1 MNLTSDSRT
10 HIERL
15 EYLSEIPTGFPVP
28 RVPTA
33 FVVDLSD
40 PKFNLL
46 DDDGNLFG
54 VDVLVSGQVNY
65 SFPPGNSYGFNK

>member
-1 MNLTSDSRT
+1 MVRVVNINLTRDSRT

-15 EYLSEIPTGFPVP
+15 EYLSEIPARFPVP

-33 FVVDLSD
+33 FVVDLCD

-65 SFPPGNSYGFNK
+65 LPPSRE

>member
-15 EYLSEIPTGFPVP
+15 EYLSEIPTGFLVP

-46 DDDGNLFG
+46 NDDGNLFG

-65 SFPPGNSYGFNK
+65 SFPPGNS